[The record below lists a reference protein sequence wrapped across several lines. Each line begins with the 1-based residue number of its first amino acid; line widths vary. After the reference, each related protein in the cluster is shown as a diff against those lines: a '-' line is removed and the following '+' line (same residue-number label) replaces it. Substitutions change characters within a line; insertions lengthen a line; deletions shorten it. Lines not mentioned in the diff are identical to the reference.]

1 MTAPTPPEP
10 ALIAEDVA
18 VYDPDPPP
26 RCDHI
31 CLKDDGHVE
40 RGEPHF
46 YGYENPSPR
55 RQHDPVR
62 DFLFALAADVD
73 MPLKGGSL
81 ALPTSDRERRIYQH
95 GISVGLRTAA
105 LELEK
110 LETDGQA
117 CPTCDQPSAEEMLRN
132 DGGDA

>member
-1 MTAPTPPEP
+1 MPENAHPRGRDAQP
-10 ALIAEDVA
+10 A
-18 VYDPDPPP
+18 
-26 RCDHI
+26 
-31 CLKDDGHVE
+31 G
-40 RGEPHF
+40 
-46 YGYENPSPR
+46 
-55 RQHDPVR
+55 PVR

-110 LETDGQA
+110 LQTDGQA
-117 CPTCDQPSAEEMLRN
+117 CPTCDQPSAEEMLRI
-132 DGGDA
+132 DGQADG